1 MTSSHRAHGALIA
14 AVTCCIAGLA
24 APVAIAE
31 VADDLECRKCVD
43 QQDLAPRAVT
53 SGKLRN
59 GAVRER
65 KLGRDVRDRL
75 DTIESR
81 TEFVAV
87 AGAAFQAATPD
98 IMTEKTPAGVIQPLQ
113 TDDVQVSAGVALPH
127 GMWLKEMACTV
138 RDAVD
143 PGIVDVT
150 LRRFPLDALSP
161 ATPGDAVIRVS
172 SSEIVPLADTADPN
186 DYRVIFSIAQSP
198 DYAIV
203 DNENYQYSLLAR
215 MAGIGDDPSA
225 MALAGCRIRL
235 GQDPL

>member
-1 MTSSHRAHGALIA
+1 MTSSHRVHGILTT
-14 AVTCCIAGLA
+14 AVACCIAGLA
-24 APVAIAE
+24 TPAAVAE
-31 VADDLECRKCVD
+31 VADDLDCRKCVD
-43 QQDLAPRAVT
+43 QTDIAPRAVT
-53 SGKLRN
+53 SGKIRN

-113 TDDVQVSAGVALPH
+113 TDDVQVSAGVTLPH
-127 GMWLKEMACTV
+127 GMWLKDMACTV

-143 PGIVDVT
+143 PGIVGVT
-150 LRRFPLDALSP
+150 LRRFPLDAAAP
-161 ATPGDAVIRVS
+161 DTAGDAVIRVS